1 MHPCLFVT
9 LWCLSCEPTGR
20 TLPNSIGTWEV
31 HLWQPLLGPEETW
44 NMAHTLG
51 RTSIWWASAVIS
63 LWVCG
68 TVINRIVEYN
78 RCYQCIFD
86 WFFPSYLLSC
96 IQFPFSPWVP
106 ASTEFNADHS
116 KQFTCLEFFVSFM
129 YKTVLD
135 GYQSPLLFSQPRLGN
150 RKDWGIVPK
159 KQTRVKKWSL
169 SETTLCFRGK
179 TGVWRG
185 GGWRGE

>member
-1 MHPCLFVT
+1 MFGSRIEYLKLIYLFQKRRRSWSEISMKSNRKQMKRWQRWKRNCVMHPCLFVT

-20 TLPNSIGTWEV
+20 TLPNSIGKWEV

-78 RCYQCIFD
+78 RCYQCILD
-86 WFFPSYLLSC
+86 WFFPSYLLSR

-135 GYQSPLLFSQPRLGN
+135 G
-150 RKDWGIVPK
+150 
-159 KQTRVKKWSL
+159 
-169 SETTLCFRGK
+169 
-179 TGVWRG
+179 
-185 GGWRGE
+185 